1 MSIETQ
7 KSIDDEY
14 TPGVFQ
20 VFRHFHPC
28 LGLNIPL
35 FHAFSHCVYS
45 LVRNVSTD
53 TYIPF
58 TKYNVYFILHII
70 FIFIYMTGI
79 SFAKLKTEI
88 YFLYVVVSF
97 RLNY

>member
-1 MSIETQ
+1 MSMETQ

-20 VFRHFHPC
+20 VFRHFHLC

-35 FHAFSHCVYS
+35 IHAFSHCVYR

-53 TYIPF
+53 TYIPV

-70 FIFIYMTGI
+70 CIFIYMMGI
-79 SFAKLKTEI
+79 SFVKLKKYI
-88 YFLYVVVSF
+88 FFMLWF
-97 RLNY
+97 NLD